1 MEVSMFRLLMI
12 LLFLCSTLGAG
23 VPEILILPNAGAWVT
38 LEEEPT
44 EIHERLYLPTYGM
57 NVRPGTVWK
66 SGKPEG
72 LLRFSY
78 PRFGLF
84 ELEEG
89 TDIHLVLKES
99 LDIRGRFLKFKDN
112 TLYVGKDDGILLID
126 PSNILYYEISE
137 LPADKTLE
145 FFPPPLSSKKRIV
158 PVHYGFQTGDFAW
171 SAEYELRWINDE
183 KAVFSP
189 WFRLTNRG
197 SGTLMNAKVTLL
209 AGDVKTGQV
218 VREDMMMRAPKGMG
232 MNYAAE
238 SASAAEAPQSS
249 GDNYIF
255 KLKDFVTFL
264 PRTDF
269 REALAE
275 PVELTPEKVYIVT
288 GNSFSSSGSI
298 PLHADLELT
307 LNMKK
312 TGKNDLILPEGIL
325 RIFDE
330 KDVFAGEVS
339 VPNTPAGE
347 PLTVSPGKS
356 FDLVYE
362 RIILD
367 YQRERETAEGRI
379 RYEIR
384 NQSDKTLPV
393 ILRDRWHG
401 NWTVKNT
408 SHKTEKKS
416 ATELEIPL
424 SLKGGG
430 SVTVEYTCYVSYR

>member
-1 MEVSMFRLLMI
+1 MFRLMMI
-12 LLFLCSTLGAG
+12 LFFLCSTLWAG
-23 VPEILILPNAGAWVT
+23 VPEILILPHAGAWVT

-44 EIHERLYLPTYGM
+44 EIRERLYLPTYGM

-66 SGKPEG
+66 SAKPEG

-84 ELEEG
+84 DLEEG

-112 TLYVGKDDGILLID
+112 TLYVGKDGGILLVD
-126 PSNILYYEISE
+126 PSNILYYEIPE

-145 FFPPPLSSKKRIV
+145 YCPPPLSSKKRIV
-158 PVHYGFQTGDFAW
+158 PVHYGFQTGDFSW
-171 SAEYELRWINDE
+171 SAEYELRWKNDE

-197 SGTLMNAKVTLL
+197 NGTLTNAKVTLL
-209 AGDVKTGQV
+209 AGDVKTGKIR
-218 VREDMMMRAPKGMG
+218 REEMVMRAPKGMG
-232 MNYAAE
+232 MNYAADA
-238 SASAAEAPQSS
+238 ASVAEAPQSS

-264 PRTDF
+264 PGTEF

-275 PVELTPEKVYIVT
+275 PAELSPEKLYIVT
-288 GNSFSSSGSI
+288 GNSFSSSGSL
-298 PLHADLELT
+298 PCHADLELT
-307 LNMKK
+307 LKMKK
-312 TGKNDLILPEGIL
+312 TGKDDLILPKGTL

-330 KDVFAGEVS
+330 NGVFAGEVP
-339 VPNTPAGE
+339 VPNTPADE
-347 PLTVSPGKS
+347 PLVVSPGKA

-362 RIILD
+362 RTILD
-367 YQRERETAEGRI
+367 YKRERETAEGRI

-384 NQSDKTLPV
+384 NRSNKTLPV
-393 ILRDRWHG
+393 KIRDRWHG
-401 NWTVKNT
+401 NWTVKNA

-416 ATELEIPL
+416 AMELEIPL
-424 SLKGGG
+424 ILKGGA

>member
-1 MEVSMFRLLMI
+1 MEVFMFRLFMVLL
-12 LLFLCSTLGAG
+12 LLFSTLGAG
-23 VPEILILPNAGAWVT
+23 VPEILILPNSGAWVT

-44 EIHERLYLPTYGM
+44 EIQEKLYLPTYGM

-66 SGKPEG
+66 SAKPEG

-99 LDIRGRFLKFKDN
+99 LDIRGRFLKFRDN

-126 PSNILYYEISE
+126 PSNILYYELPK

-145 FFPPPLSSKKRIV
+145 YFPPPLSSKKRIV
-158 PVHYGFQTGDFAW
+158 PVHYGFQTGDFSW
-171 SAEYELRWINDE
+171 SAEYELRWTSDE

-218 VREDMMMRAPKGMG
+218 MQEDMMRAPKGMG
-232 MNYAAE
+232 MNYVANAA
-238 SASAAEAPQSS
+238 SSAEAPQSS

-255 KLKDFVTFL
+255 KLKNFVTFL

-298 PLHADLELT
+298 PRHADLELT
-307 LNMKK
+307 LKLKK
-312 TGKNDLILPEGIL
+312 AGKDNPILPEGTL

-330 KDVFAGEVS
+330 KGVFAGEVPI
-339 VPNTPAGE
+339 PNTPAGE
-347 PLTVSPGKS
+347 TLTVSPGKS

-362 RIILD
+362 RTILD

-424 SLKGGG
+424 TLKGGE